1 MTTNGQYGT
10 YVETGHEFLAKAGTY
25 LAEDD
30 LRQASEKGWG
40 AAAQM
45 VKSALDARGEP
56 HTGHG
61 HLWRGI
67 ELLVDETGDH
77 ELRDLFGAAHNLHVN
92 FYEGLLLPA
101 TVEQYLARAA
111 AFVDRLEP
119 LLEQQEPQAG

>member
-1 MTTNGQYGT
+1 MTTRAEYHKA
-10 YVETGHEFLAKAGTY
+10 TGRRLLEQARAEFAAG
-25 LAEDD
+25 D
-30 LRQASEKGWG
+30 LLQASEKGWG

-67 ELLVDETGDH
+67 ELLVDETGDA

-92 FYEGLLLPA
+92 FYEGLLLRA

>member
-1 MTTNGQYGT
+1 MTTRAEYHKA
-10 YVETGHEFLAKAGTY
+10 TGRRLLEQARAEFSAG
-25 LAEDD
+25 D
-30 LRQASEKGWG
+30 LLQASEKGWG

-67 ELLVDETGDH
+67 ELLVDETGDA

-101 TVEQYLARAA
+101 TVEQYLAHAA
-111 AFVDRLEP
+111 TFVDRLEP
-119 LLEQQEPQAG
+119 LLEQQAG

>member
-1 MTTNGQYGT
+1 MTTRAEYHKD
-10 YVETGHEFLAKAGTY
+10 TGRRLLEQARAEFASG
-25 LAEDD
+25 D
-30 LRQASEKGWG
+30 LLQASEKGWG

-67 ELLVDETGDH
+67 ELLVDETGDA